1 MSFHSLDQL
10 RLDDATRSGFIAK
23 YFQNI
28 RAIFLITIL
37 CSGIGLASFLT
48 LPRELNP
55 KIRIPIVFVSTA
67 LPGADSA
74 DVESLVTI
82 PLEDALDG
90 LDGLEKISS
99 TSGTGISTIT
109 IEFESGIDPETAKAD
124 VKSAVDSL
132 SSLPND
138 AKTPIIQVLDFQN
151 EPIMQVAV
159 TGTNENVPLTG
170 NATEM
175 KRRLKEIP
183 GVREVTEDGLL
194 KKNISIV
201 IRPEVLERER
211 LSISELSGTIEEALT
226 DLPAGIMTSDALS
239 LSVNIRS
246 PAVDIDTIRALP
258 IRAGANT
265 IVLSQIAD
273 IRAEPLATENTVF
286 VASPDIPAQRAVYF
300 NIFKT
305 DTTDITVTGKHIKAE
320 LERSER
326 DLSLRSSI
334 ILDGPDQIDRQF
346 GELTRDFLVTTLL
359 VLLLLFIFFGI
370 RQSLIAAISIPFA
383 FLVTFTVIQAF
394 GLAINFMVL
403 FSLLIALGILV
414 DNTIVITAAFT
425 SYFRTERFTPWETA
439 LLVYRDFRGVIFA
452 TTLTT
457 IWAFVPLLL
466 ATGIIGEFIRAIPI
480 VVSTTLAVS
489 AFAALFLILPI
500 IAALFGTET
509 PRRVRIFFRLI
520 LGIGIITLP
529 FFLVPSTI
537 LAIDIILWIGVIF
550 FGWKIIRNKWDGI
563 VRTSPRLGRLAILL
577 RNFADHG
584 IISLTPLALK
594 YERFILRLLASKTA
608 RRKTFAIVIGVALFS
623 YFLLPLGFVVN
634 EFFPKSDEDILF
646 VGVELPIGTTA
657 DRSELAGQKIL
668 ETTRDIPEIMTAT
681 AQVGRDIPTDN
692 QGSASDPNRS
702 LVSIRLTPHKERDRS
717 VFDIERE
724 VKERLEHFEMGKISV
739 AVLSGGPPAGSDI
752 EIELRG
758 ADIGIL
764 GPIAESIVTFLQ
776 DIPGTSNVKITPEN
790 GSGKLVFLPN
800 TALLAEKNIS
810 LDTILSLL
818 HAGSTE
824 GITVKD
830 DLRLDHSTESTEVTL
845 RLFSKRFP
853 DPSIFESL
861 SVMTPKGESV
871 PLQTLGTFTLEPS
884 LSRITRQGGKRTL
897 KISAGLAKNVSVSET
912 NKKLLDFVKTLDF
925 PEGYN
930 SKTSGVNEEN
940 NKSVKSILL
949 AMILSSFLIG
959 GTMVLQLGSYR
970 KAMIVLLVIPLA
982 VSGVF
987 LFFAILKIPL
997 SFPALIGVLAL
1008 FGIVVNNSII
1018 MVDKI
1023 NKNLEAGMPVDQAV
1037 SDGAASRLEPIL
1049 LTAMT
1054 TIVGLIPITLADP
1067 IWRGLGGAI
1076 IAGLLLSGFMK
1087 LFFIPIVYHA
1097 WFNEKNSGSTP
1108 V

>member
-10 RLDDATRSGFIAK
+10 KLDDATRQSFIAK

-28 RAIFLITIL
+28 RAILLITIL
-37 CSGIGLASFLT
+37 CSGIGLASFFT

-55 KIRIPIVFVSTA
+55 EIRIPIVFVSTV

-74 DVESLVTI
+74 DIESLVTI
-82 PLEDALDG
+82 PLEDTLDG

-109 IEFESGIDPETAKAD
+109 LEFESGVDPEKAKAD

-132 SSLPND
+132 SSLPDD

-151 EPIMQVAV
+151 EPIMQIAV
-159 TGTNENVPLTG
+159 TGVNNDVPLTSH
-170 NATEM
+170 ATEM
-175 KRRLKEIP
+175 KRRLKEVP
-183 GVREVTEDGLL
+183 GVREVSTDGLL
-194 KKNISIV
+194 EKNISVV

-211 LSISELSGTIEEALT
+211 VSIQELTETIREALAN
-226 DLPAGIMTSDALS
+226 LPAGITTTDTLS
-239 LSVNIRS
+239 LSVNIRTLATS
-246 PAVDIDTIRALP
+246 IETLRDLP
-258 IRAGANT
+258 IRIGT
-265 IVLSQIAD
+265 KTTVLSQIAD
-273 IRAEPLATENTVF
+273 IHEEPLATESTVF
-286 VASPDIPAQRAVYF
+286 ATSPDITPQRAVYF
-300 NIFKT
+300 NVFKT
-305 DTTDITVTGKHIKAE
+305 DTADITVTGKSIQEE
-320 LERSER
+320 LTRSEQE
-326 DLSLRSSI
+326 LGLRSSI
-334 ILDGPDQIDRQF
+334 VLDGPDQIDRQF
-346 GELTRDFLVTTLL
+346 GELTRDFLITTLL
-359 VLLLLFIFFGI
+359 VLLLLFLFFGI

-383 FLVTFTVIQAF
+383 FLVTFTVIQIF
-394 GLAINFMVL
+394 GLAINFIVL

-425 SYFRTERFTPWETA
+425 SYFRTGRFTPMETA

-489 AFAALFLILPI
+489 AFAAIFLILPI
-500 IAALFGTET
+500 IAALFGMKA
-509 PRRVRIFFRLI
+509 PRRARVFLQVI
-520 LGIGIITLP
+520 LGIGIIALS
-529 FFLVPSTI
+529 FFLIPSTI
-537 LAIDIILWIGVIF
+537 LAIDMILWIGSIF
-550 FGWKIIRNKWDGI
+550 FGWKLIRNKWDAI
-563 VRTSPRLGRLAILL
+563 VRTSPRLGRLSMHL

-584 IISLTPLALK
+584 VISLDPLALR
-594 YERFILRLLASKTA
+594 YERFIQRLLSSKTA
-608 RRKTFAIVIGVALFS
+608 RRKTFVIVIGVALFS

-634 EFFPKSDEDILF
+634 EFFPKSDEDLLF
-646 VGVELPIGTTA
+646 IGVELPIGTTA
-657 DRSELAGQKIL
+657 DQSEFAGKKIL
-668 ETTRDIPEIMTAT
+668 ETIQDIPEIVIAT

-692 QGSASDPNRS
+692 SGGTSDPNRS

-717 VFDIERE
+717 VFDIEQE
-724 VKERLEHFEMGKISV
+724 ITERLAHVEMGKISV

-758 ADIGIL
+758 ASVETLD
-764 GPIAESIVTFLQ
+764 PIAESIASYLRNV
-776 DIPGTSNVKITPEN
+776 PGTSNVKITPEN
-790 GSGKLVFLPN
+790 GSGKLVFRPN
-800 TALLAEKNIS
+800 TAILAEKNIS
-810 LDTILSLL
+810 VGMILPLL
-818 HAGSTE
+818 RAGSLE
-824 GITVKD
+824 GITIKD

-845 RLFSKRFP
+845 RLSSARFP
-853 DPSIFESL
+853 DPSIFDSL
-861 SVMTPKGESV
+861 SVMTPKGESIR
-871 PLQTLGTFTLEPS
+871 LATLGTFSLEPS
-884 LSRITRQGGKRTL
+884 SSRITRQDGKRTL
-897 KISAGLAKNVSVSET
+897 RVSAGLAKNVSVSET
-912 NKKLLDFVKTLDF
+912 NKELLAFADTLDF
-925 PEGYN
+925 PEGYEH
-930 SKTSGVNEEN
+930 KTGGVNEEN

-959 GTMVLQLGSYR
+959 GTMVLTLGSYR

-987 LFFAILKIPL
+987 FFFAIMKIPL

-1023 NKNLEAGMPVDQAV
+1023 NKNLEAGMEVIKAV

-1087 LFFIPIVYHA
+1087 LFFIPLVYHA
-1097 WFNEKNSGSTP
+1097 WFSEKE
-1108 V
+1108 